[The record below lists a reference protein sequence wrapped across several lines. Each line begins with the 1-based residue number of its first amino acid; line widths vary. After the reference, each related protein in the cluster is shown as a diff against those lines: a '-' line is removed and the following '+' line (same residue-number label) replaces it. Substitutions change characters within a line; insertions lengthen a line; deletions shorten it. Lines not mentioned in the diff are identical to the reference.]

1 MKTNELMIGDV
12 VRFRSDQWSTEEDAR
27 PFKVTGIGEPN
38 YPEYM
43 PYILI
48 AELSNEKNHIDLFEP
63 IPLTAEILHKNG
75 FKLTEI
81 SDEYYDEFEPRL
93 FWEYSTDTKESL
105 NINIKIDENVNT
117 SIDVH
122 NGDGVQMLQYFT
134 DRNILY
140 IHELQHALRLVGLT
154 EMADNLKV

>member
-1 MKTNELMIGDV
+1 MK
-12 VRFRSDQWSTEEDAR
+12 
-27 PFKVTGIGEPN
+27 
-38 YPEYM
+38 
-43 PYILI
+43 
-48 AELSNEKNHIDLFEP
+48 
-63 IPLTAEILHKNG
+63 KNG

-81 SDEYYDEFEPRL
+81 PDEYYNDFEPSR

-140 IHELQHALRLVGLT
+140 VHELQHALRLVELNNV
-154 EMADNLKV
+154 ADNLKV